1 MFNFGDEKI
10 VLKNKE
16 GVFSQKDLKIL
27 LCPKINSLR
36 SLKEN
41 NLLLTCDDN
50 FEFILNFFAGILA
63 GKELFLLSDS
73 TKIKDFGN
81 DFIKE
86 VPADKNTAG
95 KAIDFTE
102 FDPKNI
108 FINFYTSGSTGEPK
122 CVRKSFDNVILE
134 VQELK
139 RLFPADDDSV
149 FVTTLKLTH
158 MFGFAFALIYPFYSG
173 FIIDTDV
180 IKFPE
185 QIKADKYVFV
195 SSPSFLD
202 RMAKYDD
209 NPYPP
214 EYIYSAGDKLKSETF
229 KYFAQKSKVV
239 DIYGSTESGTIGYR
253 TDCNDDYF
261 TLFGDSKIQ
270 ISENNTTVLQSS
282 YFYEDKLILND
293 YIEQKGDK
301 FKVLGRSDRILKV
314 QEKRISAIELENYL
328 NEHPLIINSY
338 CMKTGEKVAAVV
350 VLTEEGK
357 EKLLKYG
364 SVEIIK
370 ELKSHMKNFSS
381 IIPQRWRFLSEIPK
395 TQAGKTDRAKI
406 EEIFNR
412 NLSAPLIFDKKI
424 KEDTAEIVIA
434 FPRHSNFFNGHFP
447 DVPVLPGV
455 VQLLFA
461 HYFAQDMFDIK
472 LNDKKIKKIK
482 FSRVIKPDKKILL
495 KFKNNE
501 KSLDFTYTD
510 EEKPFSSGTFIK

>member
-86 VPADKNTAG
+86 VPADKNAAG

-158 MFGFAFALIYPFYSG
+158 MFGFAFAFIYPFYSG

-253 TDCNDDYF
+253 TDCNYKNIKRVVSSSVLSNDM
-261 TLFGDSKIQ
+261 TL
-270 ISENNTTVLQSS
+270 
-282 YFYEDKLILND
+282 
-293 YIEQKGDK
+293 
-301 FKVLGRSDRILKV
+301 
-314 QEKRISAIELENYL
+314 
-328 NEHPLIINSY
+328 
-338 CMKTGEKVAAVV
+338 
-350 VLTEEGK
+350 
-357 EKLLKYG
+357 
-364 SVEIIK
+364 
-370 ELKSHMKNFSS
+370 
-381 IIPQRWRFLSEIPK
+381 
-395 TQAGKTDRAKI
+395 
-406 EEIFNR
+406 
-412 NLSAPLIFDKKI
+412 
-424 KEDTAEIVIA
+424 
-434 FPRHSNFFNGHFP
+434 
-447 DVPVLPGV
+447 
-455 VQLLFA
+455 
-461 HYFAQDMFDIK
+461 
-472 LNDKKIKKIK
+472 
-482 FSRVIKPDKKILL
+482 
-495 KFKNNE
+495 
-501 KSLDFTYTD
+501 SLVF
-510 EEKPFSSGTFIK
+510 